1 MNFPDAMARY
11 WGEIERNLYA
21 AEQLCN
27 QNNPRLDKKI
37 CADCDFHKKNPE
49 ILCPVMEIRT
59 ILGEHRP
66 PGLCPHQG
74 MDNGCHFGAPCQ
86 FQRIDYSVPV
96 GISCG
101 RESAALAVAEAA
113 EQEQAGDHP

>member
-1 MNFPDAMARY
+1 MGWRDGAY
-11 WGEIERNLYA
+11 EREQGKTE
-21 AEQLCN
+21 AEMKHL
-27 QNNPRLDKKI
+27 
-37 CADCDFHKKNPE
+37 A
-49 ILCPVMEIRT
+49 ILTGDDIQT
-59 ILGEHRP
+59 ILDGCYMERMELVARIRGT